1 MRIYT
6 STPAP
11 IRLYGVDHKCS
22 LHLLC
27 RNYEKQI
34 IKVIRKENSRILRSV
49 FVSNFGHLR
58 YVVRSSFDGVATD
71 KRGLDKLSPFEFLDS
86 NAVDVCVIGF
96 TS

>member
-6 STPAP
+6 STPP

-27 RNYEKQI
+27 RNYEIQI
-34 IKVIRKENSRILRSV
+34 IKVIRKENSGILGCV

-58 YVVRSSFDGVATD
+58 RVAHSSLDGVAAD

-86 NAVDVCVIGF
+86 SAVDVCVIGF